1 MAHEQQL
8 ITKRA
13 WLGPGGPEGYLT
25 VASASL
31 RWQPAAT
38 GGTGVQELR
47 IPLASITNNQRAK
60 DKPLVR
66 ITFTNGTSGGAA
78 AHVFQFESVADRD
91 AALDVLTKVIAAAA
105 AGGGAVANGG
115 GAAGG
120 GGDGGP
126 AVAGGFTRQQRQQ
139 MLSRD
144 ADLKALYD
152 ELVAGGVVG
161 EADFWG
167 GVAARLAAAQPASW
181 GTAAAGPAGAGGL
194 PGRRRLGL
202 SNILQRVEA
211 EVDGRHQRV
220 LRVSLTPEQVAQI
233 FAEQPAVLRAY
244 REHVPHRMAEEDF
257 WRRYVRHEMHKES
270 KRKARAEGINP
281 NAVAAAGG
289 GAGAMADDAGGDI
302 FREAAAAVAAEAAR
316 RPGQAAAHRDAVD
329 PELDLAAAAAERYSG
344 HGIAHAAARDP
355 EMDLAA
361 GCAGG
366 AGAAAAHHPH
376 QAGGGLDPDPD
387 DLAAAIN
394 KHGEVVL
401 QGVEALARV
410 EAQLKGAAPPGG
422 HHHHQNHHGHGH
434 QRHHGHGHGHQRHGH
449 HHHTHRAN
457 GAGPGPGSTGSGEQ
471 PGRGGHEGD
480 GADGDGGAGG
490 GGGGGG
496 LLGRRRR
503 RHSAGLEDLHEPP
516 ARQLDALSIA
526 DPRRYFERSRQQQ
539 QQQPQDG
546 GAAALAVGHLGG
558 GWGAGGAAAMGG
570 AGGAEGLQGAVAV
583 LGCVV
588 PGSLPLP
595 PLQGLAAEEALLE
608 ATPLARALAEEE
620 AAGPGG
626 AAAASGSGLVGGGGG
641 GSALL
646 RDPASSVPP
655 ETLAF
660 LRRTVLSV
668 NEACRHLWRCL
679 PANTPARRD
688 KASRLARLLESKRGE
703 VEALNDAA
711 RGVEGRFIR
720 QLLKPPMDMLLAAL
734 VRWDE
739 EQQKRPA

>member
-31 RWQPAAT
+31 KWQPAAS
-38 GGTGVQELR
+38 GATGVQELR
-47 IPLASITNNQRAK
+47 IPLSCITNNQRAK

-66 ITFTNGTSGGAA
+66 ITFTNGTGGAA

-91 AALDVLTKVIAAAA
+91 AALDVLTKVIAAVAA
-105 AGGGAVANGG
+105 AASGSGTAASGG
-115 GAAGG
+115 GG
-120 GGDGGP
+120 GGDAGP

-139 MLSRD
+139 MVARD

-152 ELVAGGVVG
+152 ELVGGGVVG

-167 GVAARLAAAQPASW
+167 GVAARLAAAKPASW

-281 NAVAAAGG
+281 NAAAAGG
-289 GAGAMADDAGGDI
+289 GAMADDAGGDI

-316 RPGQAAAHRDAVD
+316 RPGQAAAHREAVD

-344 HGIAHAAARDP
+344 HGTAHAAARDP
-355 EMDLAA
+355 EMELAA
-361 GCAGG
+361 GSGG
-366 AGAAAAHHPH
+366 GGSGGHHHPL
-376 QAGGGLDPDPD
+376 AADPDPD

-410 EAQLKGAAPPGG
+410 EAQLKGTAPAAAGG
-422 HHHHQNHHGHGH
+422 HHGHHGHH
-434 QRHHGHGHGHQRHGH
+434 QHNHHNHNHNH
-449 HHHTHRAN
+449 HRAD
-457 GAGPGPGSTGSGEQ
+457 GADPGPGSNGGDPHGEGQ
-471 PGRGGHEGD
+471 
-480 GADGDGGAGG
+480 
-490 GGGGGG
+490 GGGG

-526 DPRRYFERSRQQQ
+526 DPRRYFERSGQQG
-539 QQQPQDG
+539 G
-546 GAAALAVGHLGG
+546 GAAPAAHMGG
-558 GWGAGGAAAMGG
+558 GWGG
-570 AGGAEGLQGAVAV
+570 AGGGGGGGPGLSGAAAV
-583 LGCVV
+583 LGCVS
-588 PGSLPLP
+588 PGCLPLP
-595 PLQGLAAEEALLE
+595 PLQGCAAEEALLE

-626 AAAASGSGLVGGGGG
+626 AATASGPGGA
-641 GSALL
+641 SALL

-688 KASRLARLLESKRGE
+688 KAGRLARLLESKRGE
-703 VEALNDAA
+703 VEALNDRA

-739 EQQKRPA
+739 EQQKRPAGAS

>member
-31 RWQPAAT
+31 RWQPAASSA
-38 GGTGVQELR
+38 TGVQELR

-66 ITFTNGTSGGAA
+66 ITFTNGAGAAA

-91 AALDVLTKVIAAAA
+91 AALDVLTKVIAAVA
-105 AGGGAVANGG
+105 AGASGGGTAANGG
-115 GAAGG
+115 GG

-139 MLSRD
+139 MLGRD
-144 ADLKALYD
+144 ADLKSLHD
-152 ELVAGGVVG
+152 ELVGGGCVG

-181 GTAAAGPAGAGGL
+181 GTAAAGPTGAGGL

-281 NAVAAAGG
+281 NATAGG
-289 GAGAMADDAGGDI
+289 GANAMADDAGGDI

-316 RPGQAAAHRDAVD
+316 RPGQAAAHREAVD

-344 HGIAHAAARDP
+344 HGTAHAMARDP

-361 GCAGG
+361 GS
-366 AGAAAAHHPH
+366 
-376 QAGGGLDPDPD
+376 GGGGGGQHGGGGPHLAADPDPD

-410 EAQLKGAAPPGG
+410 EAQLKGAAGAGAGG
-422 HHHHQNHHGHGH
+422 AGAHGHGHHGHGH
-434 QRHHGHGHGHQRHGH
+434 H
-449 HHHTHRAN
+449 HHHHHHRAE
-457 GAGPGPGSTGSGEQ
+457 GAGPGPGSSSGNQQGTGRHDGE
-471 PGRGGHEGD
+471 
-480 GADGDGGAGG
+480 GADGEA
-490 GGGGGG
+490 GGGGG

-526 DPRRYFERSRQQQ
+526 DPRRYFERSRQQ
-539 QQQPQDG
+539 DG
-546 GAAALAVGHLGG
+546 GAAPAAHG
-558 GWGAGGAAAMGG
+558 GWGGGGGGGGGPGLAGAAA
-570 AGGAEGLQGAVAV
+570 ALAAVSP
-583 LGCVV
+583 GC
-588 PGSLPLP
+588 LPLP
-595 PLQGLAAEEALLE
+595 PLQGSAAEEALLE
-608 ATPLARALAEEE
+608 ATPLARALIEDE
-620 AAGPGG
+620 AAGPGAAATGPGGGG
-626 AAAASGSGLVGGGGG
+626 AAA
-641 GSALL
+641 ALL

-703 VEALNDAA
+703 VEALNDRA

-739 EQQKRPA
+739 EQQKRPAGA